1 MRYGFWCSAS
11 RNAQL
16 LTSKVC
22 SLLAWWPPRFIYLG
36 GKCFAHKNLNKLG
49 FPPGISSTAT
59 NAIIMKPSDLNSRKL
74 LVLKIV
80 SDQKVKES
88 VRKRSPS
95 THTSIEGK
103 DLKVALS
110 PQGTHKYS
118 SWHPGASCVS
128 KLATQSMPSPDQW
141 PGTRGMQVHTPKDGL
156 RSSQEGQ
163 HPKVQIHHH

>member
-1 MRYGFWCSAS
+1 MNHKTLQIGREVNEIWVLVQCITKRSAADFES
-11 RNAQL
+11 LQSPGL
-16 LTSKVC
+16 VTSKV
-22 SLLAWWPPRFIYLG
+22 YLFG
-36 GKCFAHKNLNKLG
+36 GECFAHKNLNKLG

-118 SWHPGASCVS
+118 S
-128 KLATQSMPSPDQW
+128 
-141 PGTRGMQVHTPKDGL
+141 
-156 RSSQEGQ
+156 
-163 HPKVQIHHH
+163 

>member
-1 MRYGFWCSAS
+1 MNHKTLQIGREVNELWVLVRCITKRSAADFES
-11 RNAQL
+11 LQSPGL
-16 LTSKVC
+16 VTSKVY
-22 SLLAWWPPRFIYLG
+22 SFG
-36 GKCFAHKNLNKLG
+36 GVIFCTQKSQQANKLG

-95 THTSIEGK
+95 THMSIEGK

-118 SWHPGASCVS
+118 GQADIRVHHVY
-128 KLATQSMPSPDQW
+128 PS
-141 PGTRGMQVHTPKDGL
+141 
-156 RSSQEGQ
+156 
-163 HPKVQIHHH
+163 